1 MNFNSISQN
10 DLYRIIGE
18 NVKYYRLLYTL
29 NKEKMTQEKLA
40 ELIDVSTNLIGNLE
54 STKCSGGISVFT
66 LYKIS
71 KVLEV
76 SIDDLVTKRK

>member
-1 MNFNSISQN
+1 MENIKITNN
-10 DLYRIIGE
+10 ELYKIIGE

-40 ELIDVSTNLIGNLE
+40 ELIAVSTNLIGNLE
-54 STKCSGGISVFT
+54 SSKSSSGISVFT

-71 KVLEV
+71 KVLGV
-76 SIDDLVTKRK
+76 PIDDLVTKRK